1 VSSSLL
7 KQIREHLERN
17 GKQRTHEYKKAKEY
31 KTRKDLD
38 NSSNYDY
45 CNGVEMM
52 QCKEVKTEVFF
63 FETFKATN

>member
-17 GKQRTHEYKKAKEY
+17 GKQRTYEYKKAKEY
-31 KTRKDLD
+31 KTRKELD
-38 NSSNYDY
+38 NSFNYDY

-52 QCKEVKTEVFF
+52 QRK
-63 FETFKATN
+63 